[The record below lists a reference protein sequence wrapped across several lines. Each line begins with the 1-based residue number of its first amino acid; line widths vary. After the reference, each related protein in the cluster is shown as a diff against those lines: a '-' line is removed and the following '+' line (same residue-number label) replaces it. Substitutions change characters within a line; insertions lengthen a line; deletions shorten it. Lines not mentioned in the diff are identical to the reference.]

1 MVGAGHSIRLQVEL
15 NPKKFTAFSYPQ
27 LMKQH
32 KKTIQ
37 TASSVTSMA
46 LDKLDKEQDSYYLGL
61 LKRAAK
67 YDLELTGDEDIVDSG
82 DEDSSPNV
90 S

>member
-15 NPKKFTAFSYPQ
+15 NPKKFTVISYPQ

-32 KKTIQ
+32 EKTIQ
-37 TASSVTSMA
+37 TASSATSMA
-46 LDKLDKEQDSYYLGL
+46 LDKEQDSYYLGL

-67 YDLELTGDEDIVDSG
+67 YDLEPTGDEDNVDSG
-82 DEDSSPNV
+82 DEDSNPNV